1 MSKGYL
7 LDTQVLSWLEHEP
20 GRLGVRTKRVVERSE
35 IYYCSISLAE
45 LSFKRSLGKYSYQS
59 DLAQRWQD
67 TGITPLK
74 FDDHAAHAFGRFSPE
89 WVADPFD
96 RQIMAV
102 AASND
107 LVLVTSDRRML
118 AQGFDWV
125 LDATT

>member
-1 MSKGYL
+1 MSKGHL
-7 LDTQVLSWLEHEP
+7 LDTQVLSWLEHDP
-20 GRLGVRTKRVVERSE
+20 KRLGAKTMRIVERSE
-35 IYYCSISLAE
+35 IFYCSISVAE

-59 DLAQRWQD
+59 DLAQRWQGA
-67 TGITPLK
+67 GIMPLK

-107 LVLVTSDRRML
+107 FVLITSDRRIL
-118 AQGFDWV
+118 AQDFDWV

>member
-7 LDTQVLSWLEHEP
+7 LDTQVLSWLEHDP
-20 GRLGVRTKRVVERSE
+20 MRLGPRARRIVERRE
-35 IYYCSISLAE
+35 IFYCSISVAE
-45 LSFKRSLGKYSYQS
+45 LSFKRSLGKHSYQP

-67 TGITPLK
+67 AGIKPLK

-107 LVLVTSDRRML
+107 LVLVTSDRRIL
-118 AQGFDWV
+118 AQDIDWV

>member
-7 LDTQVLSWLEHEP
+7 LDTQVLSWLEHDP
-20 GRLGVRTKRVVERSE
+20 NRLGARTKRIVERSK
-35 IYYCSISLAE
+35 IYYCSISVAE

-67 TGITPLK
+67 AGILALK
-74 FDDHAAHAFGRFSPE
+74 FDDHAAYAFGRFSPE

-107 LVLVTSDRRML
+107 LVLVTSDRRVL
-118 AQGFDWV
+118 AQDFDWV

>member
-7 LDTQVLSWLEHEP
+7 LDTQVLSWLEHDP
-20 GRLGVRTKRVVERSE
+20 KRLGARTRRIVERSE
-35 IYYCSISLAE
+35 IFYCSISVAE

-59 DLAQRWQD
+59 ELAPRWQEA
-67 TGITPLK
+67 GIKPLK
-74 FDDHAAHAFGRFSPE
+74 FDDHAAHAFGRFSPD

-107 LVLVTSDRRML
+107 MVLVTSDRRIL
-118 AQGFDWV
+118 AQQFDWV

>member
-1 MSKGYL
+1 
-7 LDTQVLSWLEHEP
+7 
-20 GRLGVRTKRVVERSE
+20 VERSE
-35 IYYCSISLAE
+35 IYYCSISVAE

-67 TGITPLK
+67 TGINPLK